1 MGGAGQAMG
10 GASQAAWPGRVRSA
24 VENPI
29 LGKSSQTF
37 QRRRHAVFGWQVNSQ
52 LEPGVLQ
59 STGLQRVGHDESE
72 LKNVAEKR
80 HRVCVCACTC
90 DCVTV

>member
-1 MGGAGQAMG
+1 MGGAGQAMGGAGQAMG

-37 QRRRHAVFGWQVNSQ
+37 QRRHAVFGWQVNSQ
-52 LEPGVLQ
+52 LKPFPGAPSESPPTLWVDVLH
-59 STGLQRVGHDESE
+59 GEGPF
-72 LKNVAEKR
+72 
-80 HRVCVCACTC
+80 TC
-90 DCVTV
+90 CKA